1 MENEELIRRNLLRHR
16 AQAGLNQSQLA
27 EKAGLSRNA
36 YRKIELAET
45 IPRIESLSKIV
56 AALGIQISDLLRP
69 LPELQSLRFRSKADS
84 TKKMAADREALIS
97 SADRW
102 LKNII
107 SLEELLESPWAP
119 PDWLEQ
125 DFESPRHAAVVAR
138 NELSIAHSAVGICD
152 LLEKHIRFYFFN
164 SSQPKVFGF
173 SIGKED
179 GGPVIAVNIRKDI
192 SVERWIFTTAHELGH
207 ILLHRESYGRDRA
220 DENPEEEKEANTF
233 AAQFLMPDEAFK
245 AKWDDMS
252 GLLLYD
258 RVMKM
263 KRHFLVSYQSV
274 IYRLVEL
281 GLARKTIWPHFN
293 KLLQERQEK
302 KITRKEE
309 PEPQPE
315 AMFSKA
321 WQRALEVHPLDDYDF
336 WDDRQDKLVRD
347 ALLRELITTSRA
359 AEILGCSVEK
369 MKLRKEG
376 WALEQTGE
384 Y

>member
-1 MENEELIRRNLLRHR
+1 
-16 AQAGLNQSQLA
+16 
-27 EKAGLSRNA
+27 
-36 YRKIELAET
+36 
-45 IPRIESLSKIV
+45 
-56 AALGIQISDLLRP
+56 
-69 LPELQSLRFRSKADS
+69 
-84 TKKMAADREALIS
+84 
-97 SADRW
+97 
-102 LKNII
+102 
-107 SLEELLESPWAP
+107 
-119 PDWLEQ
+119 
-125 DFESPRHAAVVAR
+125 
-138 NELSIAHSAVGICD
+138 
-152 LLEKHIRFYFFN
+152 
-164 SSQPKVFGF
+164 
-173 SIGKED
+173 
-179 GGPVIAVNIRKDI
+179 
-192 SVERWIFTTAHELGH
+192 
-207 ILLHRESYGRDRA
+207 
-220 DENPEEEKEANTF
+220 
-233 AAQFLMPDEAFK
+233 MPDEAFK